1 MKSLVVG
8 NPLDKNT
15 DVGAINSKEQLQII
29 NKYIKLG
36 KKEGAEIYQSECSI
50 PKKGF
55 FCPPTIFTN
64 VAQSSIIVQEEILDP
79 Y

>member
-1 MKSLVVG
+1 MRLR
-8 NPLDKNT
+8 
-15 DVGAINSKEQLQII
+15 NSKEQLHII

-64 VAQSSIIVQEEILDP
+64 VAQSSIIVQEEIFGRINDSNF
-79 Y
+79 